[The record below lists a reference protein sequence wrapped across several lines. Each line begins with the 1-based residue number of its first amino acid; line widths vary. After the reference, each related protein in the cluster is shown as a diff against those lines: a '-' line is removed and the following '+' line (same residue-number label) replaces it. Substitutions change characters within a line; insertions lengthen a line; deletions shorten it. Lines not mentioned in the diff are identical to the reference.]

1 MVPTPGVRAAL
12 LAATACLAC
21 SPAWAQSESAIN
33 SIQAQIRVLNS
44 ELARVKRDMAA
55 KDAAVRAAQQD
66 AARAR
71 ATSEQNQQ
79 AIASLPLPAG
89 FKPGNG
95 GPGPGAFALGG
106 GAAHPDYPSPRYD
119 FTSLALGSPSTDAG
133 SQTAGQTGRKGE
145 FHVGGLTIQLGGFF
159 EGAAL
164 YRTRNE
170 VTDLASNFN
179 AIPLRQSPAYHEGEF
194 RESARQSRLALLIHG
209 DVDPVQR
216 VAGYAEVDLQ
226 GAAGT
231 ANGNESNSYNPRIRQ
246 AYASY
251 DNDTYGLHLLAGQ
264 AWSLATMFKVGVTPR
279 QENLPLVVD
288 QQYVPGFTW
297 KRQSQVRIA
306 KDFDEG
312 RYWLAVSFES
322 PQTTYSVGSNGPGVD
337 LGTVNYNNPG
347 ISTLTPGQA
356 YSTDIAPDIIIK
368 GAADPGWGHYE
379 LYGLARFEQDRV
391 SVVGNGH
398 NNTRL
403 AGGVGGGL
411 ILPILGDKLS
421 FEARGLAGY
430 GIGSY
435 GTSQLPDATISQSG
449 ASLPLPEVQA
459 LVGIV
464 GKPSPVVDLYS
475 YVGTEQI
482 GRRYFNAGGKSYGYG
497 NPSYVNSG
505 CGTELSTGIC
515 TGNTSGIVQGTL
527 GGYWRFL
534 HGEFGTVQAGLQY
547 SYTRRDIFK
556 GVVAT
561 PGNGNQGTDDNTFF
575 LSLRYLP
582 FL

>member
-1 MVPTPGVRAAL
+1 MVRTPGLRVAL
-12 LAATACLAC
+12 LAATACLFC
-21 SPAWAQSESAIN
+21 GPVRAQSESAIN
-33 SIQAQIRVLNS
+33 SIQAQIRALNA

-79 AIASLPLPAG
+79 AIANLPPPAG

-95 GPGPGAFALGG
+95 GPSGGAFAFGG
-106 GAAHPDYPSPRYD
+106 GAVHPDYPSPKYD
-119 FTSLALGSPSTDAG
+119 FTTLALGSPSTDAG

-159 EGAAL
+159 EGTGI
-164 YRTRNE
+164 YRTRDE
-170 VTDLASNFN
+170 VTDIASNFN
-179 AIPLRQSPAYHEGEF
+179 AIPLAQSPQYHEGEF
-194 RESARQSRLALLIHG
+194 RQTERQSRLSLLVQG
-209 DVDPVQR
+209 DVDPAQH
-216 VAGYAEVDLQ
+216 VAGYAEFDLQ

-231 ANGNESNSYNPRIRQ
+231 ANSNESNSYNPRIRE
-246 AYASY
+246 AYGSY
-251 DNDTYGLHLLAGQ
+251 DNDVYGVHVLAGQ

-279 QENLPLVVD
+279 QENLPQTID

-297 KRQSQVRIA
+297 KRPTEFRIA

-312 RYWLAVSFES
+312 KYWLAASVES
-322 PQTTYSVGSNGPGVD
+322 PQTTYSVGTNGTGVD
-337 LGTVNYNNPG
+337 LGTVNFNNPG

-356 YSTDIAPDIIIK
+356 YSVEIAPDVIIK
-368 GAADPGWGHYE
+368 AAADPGWGHYE
-379 LYGLARFEQDRV
+379 VYGLARFEQDRV

-403 AGGVGGGL
+403 AGGGGGGL

-435 GTSQLPDATISQSG
+435 GTSQLPDATIGRSG
-449 ASLPLPEVQA
+449 ASVPLPEVQA
-459 LVGIV
+459 LAGITS
-464 GKPSPVVDLYS
+464 KPTPFVDLYS
-475 YVGTEQI
+475 YVGTEQV
-482 GRRYFNAGGKSYGYG
+482 GRRFFNAGGKAYGYG
-497 NPSYVNSG
+497 NPAYVNSG
-505 CGTELSTGIC
+505 CATELSTATC

-527 GGYWRFL
+527 GAYWRFL
-534 HGEFGTVQAGLQY
+534 HGNFGTVQAGFQY

-561 PGNGNQGTDDNTFF
+561 PGNGNQSTDENTFF
-575 LSLRYLP
+575 FSLRYLP